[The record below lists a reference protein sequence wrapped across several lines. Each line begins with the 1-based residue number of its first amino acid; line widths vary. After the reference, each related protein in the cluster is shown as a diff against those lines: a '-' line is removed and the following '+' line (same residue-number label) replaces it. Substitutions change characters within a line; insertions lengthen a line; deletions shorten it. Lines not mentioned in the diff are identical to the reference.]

1 MHGTPHI
8 VSDVMTHTVAAV
20 GRGAVFKEIVR
31 LMDDWKI
38 SALPVIEGEGRV
50 VGVVS
55 EADLLPKEEF
65 RDGDPDLPPSRL
77 RSTGG
82 TPLTQGRRLSDL
94 AKAGAVTAG
103 ELMTSPALTV
113 RPDATLAQAARTM
126 ARANVKRL
134 PVVDATGLLQ
144 GIVSRS
150 DLLKVFLRTDEDIA
164 EEVRREVVSY
174 LFPMPGSNVRVEVRD
189 GAVKLVGR
197 VRDTSLVPVAA
208 RLVRAVEGV
217 VDVGFDLTR
226 HGGPKDA
233 PAGDTDSVDF
243 A

>member
-8 VSDVMTHTVAAV
+8 VRDVMTHTVAV
-20 GRGAVFKEIVR
+20 IGRGASFKDIVR
-31 LMDDWKI
+31 MMQEWKV
-38 SALPVIEGEGRV
+38 SALPVVEGERRV

-65 RDGDPDLPPSRL
+65 RDSDPDRY
-77 RSTGG
+77 
-82 TPLTQGRRLSDL
+82 TQLRRLTDL

-103 ELMTSPALTV
+103 ELMTSPALTT

-126 ARANVKRL
+126 ARAKVKRL
-134 PVVDATGLLQ
+134 PVVDELGMLE

-150 DLLKVFLRTDEDIA
+150 DLLKVFLRADEEIA

-174 LFPMPGSNVRVEVRD
+174 LFPAPVSAVRAEVSD
-189 GAVKLVGR
+189 GVVKLSGR
-197 VRDTSLVPVAA
+197 VRDTALVPVAA

-217 VDVGFDLTR
+217 VDVEFEL
-226 HGGPKDA
+226 
-233 PAGDTDSVDF
+233 AGD
-243 A
+243 